1 MPSNATTNHI
11 DSNLASKAVKALLD
25 YHDDSNKDVNSLLG
39 NDKLV
44 QVQFAL
50 EKVPTNPSPKP
61 KCMTIPHAM
70 WKTCDADDDGLE
82 DPNVCLIVKED
93 SKQWVKDLID
103 EFPKEMVFVKKVL
116 GLDSL
121 RKKHAKFEQQR
132 ALLARFDIFMADDR
146 ILPMVGKA
154 IGKHFFSAKK
164 QPIPVR
170 LTRKATLP
178 LQIVHSLRATYWY
191 LSEGT
196 CLSVKAGTTAM
207 SPEHLIG
214 NIVHIAT
221 QLPEKLPRK
230 WANIRSI
237 SVKTSDSVSLPF
249 YNKTPAELN
258 EIAKLAGLEEKF
270 VDMKKKRTEDIASK
284 NGDQETSM
292 ISQKKRKKKSPLLR
306 ALKMQEEQ
314 NQKNERENEK
324 SSKRQKTNPKEK
336 ARKQTA
342 HETASDDEK
351 EHKAESSTPSKSTA
365 GSKSKSVSSTK
376 KRKINSNLSVKEQEN
391 SEKQEKKQLP
401 NNFKKPTVKASTNK
415 SSSEQV
421 ETSKKPFIP
430 EKKFRGSREG
440 YVFRMGAKGL
450 GYYVDVKPVVDPM
463 LLEAIDRM
471 SKRPK
476 SVQKKKKKKSNRR
489 KSW

>member
-1 MPSNATTNHI
+1 MPSNVMTHHV
-11 DSNLASKAVKALLD
+11 DSNLASKAVKALID
-25 YHDDSNKDVNSLLG
+25 YHDASNKNVNSLLG
-39 NDKLV
+39 NDKVV

-70 WKTCDADDDGLE
+70 WKTCDTDEDGIE
-82 DPNVCLIVKED
+82 EPSVCLIVKED
-93 SKQWVKDLID
+93 SKEWVKDMID

-132 ALLARFDIFMADDR
+132 ALLARFDVFMADDR

-154 IGKHFFSAKK
+154 IGKHFFSTKK

-207 SPEHLIG
+207 LPEQLIG

-237 SVKTSDSVSLPF
+237 SVKTSDSMSLPF
-249 YNKTPAELN
+249 YNKTPVELQ
-258 EIAKLAGLEEKF
+258 EIAKLAGLEEKD
-270 VDMKKKRTEDIASK
+270 VAVAKKRTKDIASK
-284 NGDQETSM
+284 KEDEEKSM
-292 ISQKKRKKKSPLLR
+292 ISEKKRKKKSPLLR
-306 ALKMQEEQ
+306 ALKKQQE
-314 NQKNERENEK
+314 KNEKDLENN
-324 SSKRQKTNPKEK
+324 TNPEK
-336 ARKQTA
+336 KQKV
-342 HETASDDEK
+342 EL
-351 EHKAESSTPSKSTA
+351 STPSKVTVDVE
-365 GSKSKSVSSTK
+365 SKKPYSAK
-376 KRKINSNLSVKEQEN
+376 KRKIDAALSAGKKDK
-391 SEKQEKKQLP
+391 SEKHKREQSQNNLKKSSG
-401 NNFKKPTVKASTNK
+401 KASTEK

-421 ETSKKPFIP
+421 ETEKKPFIP
-430 EKKFRGSREG
+430 KKRFTGSREG
-440 YVFRMGAKGL
+440 YVFRMGVKGL
-450 GYYVDVKPVVDPM
+450 GYYVDVQPVVDPM
-463 LLEAIDRM
+463 LLEAVSRM
-471 SKRPK
+471 SKRPN
-476 SVQKKKKKKSNRR
+476 SVQKKRKKKSNRR
-489 KSW
+489 GSW